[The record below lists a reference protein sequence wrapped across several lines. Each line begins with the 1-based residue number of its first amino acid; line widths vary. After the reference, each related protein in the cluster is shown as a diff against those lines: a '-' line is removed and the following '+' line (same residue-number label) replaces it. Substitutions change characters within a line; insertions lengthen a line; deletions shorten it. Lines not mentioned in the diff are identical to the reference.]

1 MSGTILSAE
10 RESTSINISRMKK
23 NVLKEIAL
31 GLKTRKMDIISIGK
45 DYGKEKLIFPR
56 WEIIDGNEKNKEICW
71 FWVQ

>member
-56 WEIIDGNEKNKEICW
+56 REIIDGNEKNKEICW